1 MNRGKK
7 WTSNVEEEDII
18 QIEGNLHFTTMLT
31 VKKNISSIKNN
42 KVLYKINRI
51 VALKN

>member
-1 MNRGKK
+1 M
-7 WTSNVEEEDII
+7 EEEDII

-31 VKKNISSIKNN
+31 VKKNISFIKTN

-51 VALKN
+51 VKQNLKY